1 MEEEDDDFLNIVV
14 PPVLDTLE
22 IKHLHDILQALTNPL
37 HGSHPGFFEE
47 SAPRT
52 RVEPSEQS
60 NKLIEYYNFVTF
72 AAKQLDK
79 IPKERVKNTMIKNLN
94 KLLQSLNEYTDGPL
108 REINVIIMNIKNTLK
123 KHGLVLKQKEDTIN
137 KYQTFI
143 QEALVKLPSLPE
155 DRKKET
161 IVKNI
166 DKIKQELERIK
177 SGQIKKFGIKS
188 RNLKR
193 DIEHAIKLL
202 EANQTTKTAKQK
214 QIESYY
220 KFIENVKAEIPRLE
234 LKEKKKEK
242 IKLLLRKL
250 NKLKRVVDMY
260 YGQPKI
266 QLEKSQSPSAL
277 KFNIKKTLQRL
288 KR

>member
-1 MEEEDDDFLNIVV
+1 MEEEDDFLNIV
-14 PPVLDTLE
+14 PQGLDNLD
-22 IKHLHDILQALTNPL
+22 IDQLHDILEIASPRR
-37 HGSHPGFFEE
+37 GSGPSFFEE
-47 SAPRT
+47 KQQI
-52 RVEPSEQS
+52 QS

-94 KLLQSLNEYTDGPL
+94 KLLQSLNKYTDGPL

-177 SGQIKKFGIKS
+177 SGQKKKFGIKS

-193 DIEHAIKLL
+193 DIENAIKLL

-214 QIESYY
+214 QFESYY
-220 KFIENVKAEIPRLE
+220 KFIGNVKTEIPRLE
-234 LKEKKKEK
+234 LKENQK
-242 IKLLLRKL
+242 IKLLKNLD
-250 NKLKRVVDMY
+250 KLKRVVDMY

-266 QLEKSQSPSAL
+266 QLEKSQLPSTL
-277 KFNIKKTLQRL
+277 KFNIKRTLERL

>member
-1 MEEEDDDFLNIVV
+1 MEEDDDFLNI
-14 PPVLDTLE
+14 LQQDLGILE
-22 IKHLHDILQALTNPL
+22 LNQLHDILEIASPRR
-37 HGSHPGFFEE
+37 GSGPSFFEE
-47 SAPRT
+47 KQQI
-52 RVEPSEQS
+52 QS

-79 IPKERVKNTMIKNLN
+79 IPKARVKNTMIKNLN
-94 KLLQSLNEYTDGPL
+94 KLLESLNEYTDGPL

-137 KYQTFI
+137 KYQIFI
-143 QEALVKLPSLPE
+143 EEALVKLPYLPE

-166 DKIKQELERIK
+166 DIIKQELERIK
-177 SGQIKKFGIKS
+177 SGQKKKFGIKC

-193 DIEHAIKLL
+193 DIENAIKLL

-214 QIESYY
+214 HFESYY
-220 KFIENVKAEIPRLE
+220 KFIGNVKTEIPRLE
-234 LKEKKKEK
+234 LKEHQK
-242 IKLLLRKL
+242 IKLLKKL
-250 NKLKRVVDMY
+250 DKLKRVVDRY
-260 YGQPKI
+260 YGQPNI
-266 QLEKSQSPSAL
+266 QLEKSQRPSAL
-277 KFNIKKTLQRL
+277 KFNIKKTLEQL